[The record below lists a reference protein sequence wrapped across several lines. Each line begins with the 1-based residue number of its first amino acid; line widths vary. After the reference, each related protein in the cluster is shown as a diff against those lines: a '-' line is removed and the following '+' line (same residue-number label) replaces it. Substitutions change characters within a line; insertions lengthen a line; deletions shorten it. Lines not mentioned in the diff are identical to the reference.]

1 MSEIPWDTLIG
12 GIALILS
19 IIGILYTHKSL
30 HSPILLEA
38 RKKHTADLTDFFREL
53 HDNFPRYVSST
64 EPETLFTLSTSE
76 HHPDIN
82 FYNFPKV
89 ETNWKYNDLMQNH
102 LPEECNSFPKKWNAY
117 KITVN
122 EYGVKRNQIY
132 EKIKTDVL
140 NEIDLKY
147 KSTLK
152 GDHEISKQFIS
163 LLYTQCVTWI
173 KDEHLSYKER
183 NFRQENNELHLGPY
197 GLAKGTKDD
206 LIQAKENFEK
216 MMFDEAYLTKYRN
229 DILKIIEMEK
239 ELEDMYNN
247 IKNIIENLLRYPLL
261 PGKKCEILKNI

>member
-1 MSEIPWDTLIG
+1 MSEIPWDTIIS
-12 GIALILS
+12 GIALILLM
-19 IIGILYTHKSL
+19 IGILYTHKSL
-30 HSPILLEA
+30 YSPTLLEA
-38 RKKHTADLTDFFREL
+38 RTKHTADLIDFFREL

-64 EPETLFTLSTSE
+64 KPKTSSTLSTSE
-76 HHPDIN
+76 YHQDIN
-82 FYNFPKV
+82 LYNFAKV

-102 LPEECNSFPKKWNAY
+102 LPKECNSFPKKWNAY

-147 KSTLK
+147 NSTLK
-152 GDHEISKQFIS
+152 GDHEISKLFIS

-173 KDEHLSYKER
+173 KDENLSHNER
-183 NFRQENNELHLGPY
+183 NFRLENNELHLGPY

-206 LIQAKENFEK
+206 LIQAKEKFET
-216 MMFDEAYLTKYRN
+216 MMFDEAYLIKYRN
-229 DILKIIEMEK
+229 DILKIIEIEK

-247 IKNIIENLLRYPLL
+247 MKNIIENLLRYPLL
-261 PGKKCEILKNI
+261 PGKKCEVLKNI

>member
-19 IIGILYTHKSL
+19 IIGILYTRKSL
-30 HSPILLEA
+30 RSPILLEA
-38 RKKHTADLTDFFREL
+38 RKKHIAELIDFLREW
-53 HDNFPRYVSST
+53 HDNFPLYESST
-64 EPETLFTLSTSE
+64 KPKTSSIFSTSE
-76 HHPDIN
+76 HHLNRN
-82 FYNFPKV
+82 FYNFTKV
-89 ETNWKYNDLMQNH
+89 ETNWKYNDLVQNH
-102 LPEECNSFPKKWNAY
+102 LPKRYNSLPKKWNTY

-122 EYGVKRNQIY
+122 EYGIKRNKIY

-152 GDHEISKQFIS
+152 GDHEISEQFIS

-247 IKNIIENLLRYPLL
+247 IKNIIEKLLRYPLL
-261 PGKKCEILKNI
+261 PGTKCEMLKNI